1 MSYTF
6 LLIFAGISNLLKLK
20 APSWTPAQLRE
31 AISSVVT
38 QKMRFTQAS
47 LRYNIPKGTLY
58 DNILGKSNRM
68 DVLEKSGL
76 DSNDENSVLEFCCD
90 LSVSPYNRRTRK
102 PLHDILQFVFGK
114 ANCNRAVF
122 DESGKFAFRWWW
134 AFCKK
139 YSIASMHYDGNAN
152 LKKMRTD

>member
-1 MSYTF
+1 MLDLS
-6 LLIFAGISNLLKLK
+6 GLLKLK
-20 APSWTPAQLRE
+20 APSWTQAQLRE

-76 DSNDENSVLEFCCD
+76 DGNDENLVLEFCCD

-102 PLHDILQFVFGK
+102 PLPDILDFVFRIK
-114 ANCNRAVF
+114 NCNRNVF
-122 DESGKFAFRWWW
+122 DDNGRFAFRWWW

-152 LKKMRTD
+152 IKKIEKE